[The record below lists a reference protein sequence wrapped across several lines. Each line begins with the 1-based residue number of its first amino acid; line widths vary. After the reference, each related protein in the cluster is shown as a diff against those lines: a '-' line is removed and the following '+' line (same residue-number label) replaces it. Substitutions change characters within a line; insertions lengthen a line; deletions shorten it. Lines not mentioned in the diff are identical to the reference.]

1 MGSAM
6 LALGRTLAAART
18 VALFLGVASVLL
30 VHRAA
35 SWAGASRG
43 AAFGAGALAAVIPT
57 SSVLGVSFQ
66 PEALTAGLVVFG
78 AAATCMDGS
87 RRWLGGAALGAATL
101 CRYEAWP
108 AAATFA
114 AIALFD
120 AGRARRA
127 EVRLALVLAALI
139 ALLPASCWV
148 LHGVLHHHDALFFL
162 HRVAA
167 YRRALGVTES
177 PWSALVDTPIRLVSA
192 EPELVLGGIVAIALA
207 RRARVGSARLA
218 RPTFVLA
225 SILVFLVVGEL
236 LGGAPTHHPER
247 TFLSIY
253 LGGAIAVADAA
264 GALLAGGAE
273 MRTRRALVL
282 AVAAAA
288 VVVRAARPAD
298 EGLVDRR
305 RELAIG
311 GAARVVLPGDER
323 LAVDTPDFG
332 YFAVIAAFGAP
343 ERAEP
348 LDRHD
353 PRDPPMLD
361 AFASEYT
368 LRQALASLRAD
379 ALVTTAEHFGIAEP
393 LGELVDQNATLA
405 LVKLTPRTG
414 TLAP

>member
-1 MGSAM
+1 M
-6 LALGRTLAAART
+6 LVLGRTLAAART
-18 VALFLGVASVLL
+18 VALFFGVASVLL

-35 SWAGASRG
+35 SWVGAPRG
-43 AAFGAGALAAVIPT
+43 AAFGAAALAAVIPT
-57 SSVLGVSFQ
+57 ASVLGVSFQ
-66 PEALTAGLVVFG
+66 PEALAAGLVVLG

-87 RRWLGGAALGAATL
+87 RRWVGGVALGAATL

-108 AAATFA
+108 AATAFA
-114 AIALFD
+114 AITLLD
-120 AGRARRA
+120 AARARRA
-127 EVRLALVLAALI
+127 RAPFVLAAVV
-139 ALLPASCWV
+139 ALVPAFAWV
-148 LHGVLHHHDALFFL
+148 LHGVVHHHDALFFF

-177 PWSALVDTPIRLVSA
+177 TWAALTDVPIRLVVA
-192 EPELVLGGIVAIALA
+192 EPELVLGGIVAVVLA
-207 RRARVGSARLA
+207 RRARVGSARFA
-218 RPTFVLA
+218 RPALVLA

-236 LGGAPTHHPER
+236 VGGAPTHHPER
-247 TFLSIY
+247 TLLSIY

-282 AVAAAA
+282 AAAAA
-288 VVVRAARPAD
+288 AIVVRAARPPED
-298 EGLVDRR
+298 GFVDRR

-311 GAARVVLPGDER
+311 GAARVVLPSDER

-348 LDRHD
+348 LDLHD

-361 AFASEYT
+361 AFANELT
-368 LRQALASLRAD
+368 LRRTLASLRAD
-379 ALVTTAEHFGIAEP
+379 ALVTTAEHYGVAEP

-405 LVKLTPRTG
+405 LLK
-414 TLAP
+414 LAPRNAAVTP

>member
-1 MGSAM
+1 MGTAM
-6 LALGRTLAAART
+6 LALGRTLAVART
-18 VALFLGVASVLL
+18 AALFLGVASVLL

-35 SWAGASRG
+35 SWVGASRG

-66 PEALTAGLVVFG
+66 PEALTAGLVVLG
-78 AAATCMDGS
+78 AAATCLDGS
-87 RRWLGGAALGAATL
+87 RRWLGGVALGAATL

-108 AAATFA
+108 AAAVFA
-114 AIALFD
+114 ALALLD
-120 AGRARRA
+120 AVRSRRA
-127 EVRLALVLAALI
+127 AVPLVLAALV
-139 ALLPASCWV
+139 ALFPALCWV
-148 LHGVLHHHDALFFL
+148 LHGVRHHQDALFFL

-177 PWSALVDTPIRLVSA
+177 TWSALIGTPVRLVSA
-192 EPELVLGGIVAIALA
+192 EPELVLGGAVAIAVA
-207 RRARVGSARLA
+207 RRAHVGSARLA
-218 RPTFVLA
+218 RPALVLA

-247 TFLSIY
+247 TLLSIY

-264 GALLAGGAE
+264 GALLGGGAE

-288 VVVRAARPAD
+288 VVVRAARPPE
-298 EGLVDRR
+298 EGGVDRR

-311 GAARVVLPGDER
+311 HAARVLLPDDER

-361 AFASEYT
+361 AFASEDT
-368 LRQALASLRAD
+368 LRQTLASLRAD
-379 ALVTTAEHFGIAEP
+379 ALVTTAEHFGVAAP

-405 LVKLTPRTG
+405 LLKLAPRTG
-414 TLAP
+414 AAPP